1 MKHKLSLILAGVCIL
16 AGCVFRFAMPG
27 HDFIGYLLWLLAVLI
42 FAFPRLSKT
51 WRIVLAALL
60 VPGAAVFAVFEAP
73 VISNAKTDADP
84 QSDYLIV
91 LGAGVN
97 GSAPSL
103 SMVNRLE
110 AALDYL
116 EAYPDAVAIVSGGQ
130 GAGEDVTEASAMHD
144 WLVAHGMPESRIVQE
159 DQSTSTR
166 ENLENSFAIIRS
178 RGGDPAGGVAVV
190 SSEYHLYRAKQMA
203 RALGAKPLGVAAE
216 TTLPTMRANYF
227 IREAF
232 AAAYMQVFG
241 VLY

>member
-1 MKHKLSLILAGVCIL
+1 MKHKLSLILAVVCIL

-60 VPGAAVFAVFEAP
+60 VLGAAVFAVFEAP

>member
-60 VPGAAVFAVFEAP
+60 VLGAAVFAVFEAP
-73 VISNAKTDADP
+73 VISNAKTDAAP

-130 GAGEDVTEASAMHD
+130 GSGEDVTEASAMHD

-178 RGGDPAGGVAVV
+178 RGGDPADGVAVV

>member
-60 VPGAAVFAVFEAP
+60 VLGAAVFAVFEAP

-130 GAGEDVTEASAMHD
+130 GAGEDVTEAAAMHD

>member
-60 VPGAAVFAVFEAP
+60 VLGAAVFAVFEAP
-73 VISNAKTDADP
+73 VISNAKTDAAP

-144 WLVAHGMPESRIVQE
+144 WLIAHGVPESRIVQE

-178 RGGDPAGGVAVV
+178 RGGDPADGVAVV

>member
-60 VPGAAVFAVFEAP
+60 VLGAAVFAVFEAP
-73 VISNAKTDADP
+73 VISNAKTDAAP

-130 GAGEDVTEASAMHD
+130 GTGEDVTEASAMHD

-178 RGGDPAGGVAVV
+178 RGGDPADGVAVV

>member
-60 VPGAAVFAVFEAP
+60 VLGAAVFAVFEAP
-73 VISNAKTDADP
+73 VISNAKTDAAP

-130 GAGEDVTEASAMHD
+130 GAGEDVTEAAAMHD

>member
-60 VPGAAVFAVFEAP
+60 VLGAAVFAVFEAP
-73 VISNAKTDADP
+73 VISNAKTDAAP

>member
-60 VPGAAVFAVFEAP
+60 VLGAAVFAVFEAP

-144 WLVAHGMPESRIVQE
+144 WLIAHGVPESRIVQE
-159 DQSTSTR
+159 EQSTSTR

>member
-60 VPGAAVFAVFEAP
+60 VLGAAVFAVFEAP

-144 WLVAHGMPESRIVQE
+144 WLIAHGVPESRIVQE
-159 DQSTSTR
+159 EQSTSTA
-166 ENLENSFAIIRS
+166 ENLRYSLALLKADEVRIGIVTSNFH
-178 RGGDPAGGVAVV
+178 VF
-190 SSEYHLYRAKQMA
+190 
-203 RALGAKPLGVAAE
+203 RALGIARRLAGDSLQFSGLAADFPPRLLPHYLMRE
-216 TTLPTMRANYF
+216 FCSVCADTLRGNL
-227 IREAF
+227 R
-232 AAAYMQVFG
+232 G
-241 VLY
+241 L

>member
-60 VPGAAVFAVFEAP
+60 VLGAAVFAVFEAP

-178 RGGDPAGGVAVV
+178 RGGDPADGVAVV

-203 RALGAKPLGVAAE
+203 RALGAKPLGVAVE

>member
-16 AGCVFRFAMPG
+16 AGCVFRFALPG

-60 VPGAAVFAVFEAP
+60 VLGAAVFAVFEAP
-73 VISNAKTDADP
+73 VISNAKTDAAP

>member
-60 VPGAAVFAVFEAP
+60 VLGAAVFAVFEAP

-116 EAYPDAVAIVSGGQ
+116 ETYPDAVAIVSGGQ
-130 GAGEDVTEASAMHD
+130 GAGEDVTEASAMRD

-178 RGGDPAGGVAVV
+178 RGGDPADGVAVV

>member
-60 VPGAAVFAVFEAP
+60 VLGAAVFAVFEAP
-73 VISNAKTDADP
+73 VISNAKTDAAP

-130 GAGEDVTEASAMHD
+130 GAGEDVTESSAMHD

-178 RGGDPAGGVAVV
+178 RGGDPADGVAVV

>member
-1 MKHKLSLILAGVCIL
+1 MKHKLSLILAVVCIL

-60 VPGAAVFAVFEAP
+60 VLGAAVFAVFEAP
-73 VISNAKTDADP
+73 VVSNAKTDADP

-144 WLVAHGMPESRIVQE
+144 WLIAHGVPESRIVQE
-159 DQSTSTR
+159 EQSTSTR

>member
-1 MKHKLSLILAGVCIL
+1 MKHKLSLILAVVCIL

-42 FAFPRLSKT
+42 FAFPRLNKT

-60 VPGAAVFAVFEAP
+60 VLGAAVFAVFEAP

-144 WLVAHGMPESRIVQE
+144 WLIAHGVPESRIVQE
-159 DQSTSTR
+159 EQSTSTR

>member
-60 VPGAAVFAVFEAP
+60 VLGAAVFAVFEAP
-73 VISNAKTDADP
+73 VVSNAKTDADP

-178 RGGDPAGGVAVV
+178 RGGDPADGVAVV

>member
-1 MKHKLSLILAGVCIL
+1 MKHKLSLILAVVCIL

-60 VPGAAVFAVFEAP
+60 VLGAAVFAVFEAP
-73 VISNAKTDADP
+73 VISNAKTDAAP

-144 WLVAHGMPESRIVQE
+144 WLIAHGVPESRIVQE
-159 DQSTSTR
+159 EQSTSTR

-203 RALGAKPLGVAAE
+203 QALGAKPLGVAAE

>member
-60 VPGAAVFAVFEAP
+60 VLGAAVFAVFEAP
-73 VISNAKTDADP
+73 VISNAKTDAAP

-144 WLVAHGMPESRIVQE
+144 WLVAHGVPESRIVQE

>member
-1 MKHKLSLILAGVCIL
+1 MKHKLSLILAVVCIL

-60 VPGAAVFAVFEAP
+60 VLGAAVFAVFEAP

-144 WLVAHGMPESRIVQE
+144 WLIAHGVPESRIVQE
-159 DQSTSTR
+159 EQSTSTR

>member
-1 MKHKLSLILAGVCIL
+1 MKHKLSLILAIVCIF
-16 AGCVFRFAMPG
+16 AGCIFRFAMPG
-27 HDFIGYLLWLLAVLI
+27 HDFIGYLCWLLAVLI
-42 FAFPRLSKT
+42 FAFPRLKKRG
-51 WRIVLAALL
+51 RIILAALL
-60 VPGAAVFAVFEAP
+60 ALGAAVFAVFEVP
-73 VISNAKTDADP
+73 VISNAKTDSDA

-116 EAYPDAVAIVSGGQ
+116 DTYPDAIAIVSGGQ
-130 GAGEDVTEASAMHD
+130 GPGENVTEAAAMHD
-144 WLVAHGMPESRIVQE
+144 WLVAHGVAESRIVQE
-159 DQSTSTR
+159 PQSTSTR

-178 RGGDPAGGVAVV
+178 RGGDPAGGAAIV

-232 AAAYMQVFG
+232 AAAYMKVFG

>member
-60 VPGAAVFAVFEAP
+60 VLGAAVFAVFEAP

-116 EAYPDAVAIVSGGQ
+116 ETYPDAVAIVSGGQ

-144 WLVAHGMPESRIVQE
+144 WLVAHGIPESRIVQE

>member
-60 VPGAAVFAVFEAP
+60 VLGAAVFAVFEAP

-130 GAGEDVTEASAMHD
+130 GAGEDVTEAAAMHD

-178 RGGDPAGGVAVV
+178 RGGDPADGVAVV

>member
-60 VPGAAVFAVFEAP
+60 VLGAAVFAVFEAP
-73 VISNAKTDADP
+73 VISNAKTDAAP

-116 EAYPDAVAIVSGGQ
+116 EAHPDAVAIVSGGQ

-216 TTLPTMRANYF
+216 TTLPTMRVNYF

>member
-1 MKHKLSLILAGVCIL
+1 MKHKLSLILAVVCIL

-51 WRIVLAALL
+51 WRSVLAALL
-60 VPGAAVFAVFEAP
+60 VLGAAVFAVFEAP
-73 VISNAKTDADP
+73 VISNAKTDADL

-144 WLVAHGMPESRIVQE
+144 WLIAHGVPESRIVQE
-159 DQSTSTR
+159 EQSTSTR

>member
-60 VPGAAVFAVFEAP
+60 VLGAAVFAVFEAP
-73 VISNAKTDADP
+73 VISNAKTDAAP

-159 DQSTSTR
+159 EQSTSTR

-178 RGGDPAGGVAVV
+178 RGGDPADGVAVV

>member
-1 MKHKLSLILAGVCIL
+1 MKHKLSLILAIVCIF
-16 AGCVFRFAMPG
+16 AGCIFRFAMPG
-27 HDFIGYLLWLLAVLI
+27 HDFIGYLCWLLAVLI
-42 FAFPRLSKT
+42 FAFPRLKKRG
-51 WRIVLAALL
+51 RIILAALL
-60 VPGAAVFAVFEAP
+60 ALGAAVFAVFEVP
-73 VISNAKTDADP
+73 VISNAKTDSDA

-116 EAYPDAVAIVSGGQ
+116 DAYPDAIAIVSGGQ
-130 GAGEDVTEASAMHD
+130 GPGENVTEAAAMHD
-144 WLVAHGMPESRIVQE
+144 WLVAHGVAESRIVQE
-159 DQSTSTR
+159 PQSTSTR

-178 RGGDPAGGVAVV
+178 RGGDPAGGVAIV

-232 AAAYMQVFG
+232 AAAYMKVFG

>member
-60 VPGAAVFAVFEAP
+60 VLGAAAFAVFEAP

-178 RGGDPAGGVAVV
+178 RGGDPADGVAVV

>member
-1 MKHKLSLILAGVCIL
+1 MKHKISLILAGVCIL

-60 VPGAAVFAVFEAP
+60 VLGAAVFAVFEAP
-73 VISNAKTDADP
+73 VISNAKTDAAP

-144 WLVAHGMPESRIVQE
+144 WLIAHGMPESRIVQE

>member
-60 VPGAAVFAVFEAP
+60 VLGAAVFAVFEAP
-73 VISNAKTDADP
+73 VISNAKTDAAP

-144 WLVAHGMPESRIVQE
+144 WLVAHGIPESRIVQE

-178 RGGDPAGGVAVV
+178 RGGDPADGVAVV

>member
-60 VPGAAVFAVFEAP
+60 VLGAAVFAVFEAP
-73 VISNAKTDADP
+73 VISNAKTDAAP

-144 WLVAHGMPESRIVQE
+144 WLVAHGVPESRIVQE

-178 RGGDPAGGVAVV
+178 RGGDPADGVAVV

>member
-27 HDFIGYLLWLLAVLI
+27 HDFIGYLLWLLAVLV

-60 VPGAAVFAVFEAP
+60 VLGAAVFAVFEAP

-178 RGGDPAGGVAVV
+178 RGGDPADGVAVV

>member
-27 HDFIGYLLWLLAVLI
+27 HDFIGYLLWLLAVLV

-60 VPGAAVFAVFEAP
+60 VLGAAVFAVFEAP

-178 RGGDPAGGVAVV
+178 RGGDPAGDVAVV

>member
-16 AGCVFRFAMPG
+16 AGCVFRFALPG

-60 VPGAAVFAVFEAP
+60 VLGAAVFAVFEAP
-73 VISNAKTDADP
+73 VISNAKTDAAP

-116 EAYPDAVAIVSGGQ
+116 ETYPDAVAIVSGGQ

-178 RGGDPAGGVAVV
+178 RGGDPADGVAVV

>member
-60 VPGAAVFAVFEAP
+60 VLGAAVFAVFEAP

-178 RGGDPAGGVAVV
+178 RGGDPADGVAVV

-203 RALGAKPLGVAAE
+203 RALGVKPLGVAAE

>member
-60 VPGAAVFAVFEAP
+60 VLGAAVFAVFEAP

-110 AALDYL
+110 GALDYL

-178 RGGDPAGGVAVV
+178 RGGDPADGVAVV